1 MATASA
7 NSGRLQN
14 LPGFRVALDR
24 NSEVLLML
32 DGCDFG
38 PEAAERG
45 ILPLTERVIQLPVNG
60 PGDHHRPP
68 AVANP

>member
-1 MATASA
+1 M
-7 NSGRLQN
+7 
-14 LPGFRVALDR
+14 ALDR